1 MTVALGRP
9 EHSSATS
16 QKTRIAALSAV
27 ATIGLVVAKVAVA
40 WHTGSLGVLSEAA
53 DSAMD
58 FIAALVTF
66 FAVRLAD
73 QPADREHHYG
83 HAKVENL
90 SALVQTALLL
100 LTCGWIIYEAL
111 ERLLVKT
118 VEIQPSWLAFGVVLA
133 SIAVNAWRSR
143 AMARTAALTGSQ
155 ALEAGALNFHTD
167 IWASLTVLT
176 GLGGVWAGQ
185 RWGVPGLLH
194 ADAIAAII
202 VAAIVLLLG
211 GRLGKRAVDALMDRA
226 PEELVERVRAAIHS
240 VPEVQGPVSL
250 RARTAGPYLFVD
262 AAVSIGRGASFEGAH
277 AIATQVEERV
287 REVVPEASVVIHA
300 EPLRLPDESLG
311 EAVRLIV
318 RRHALGTHDMLI
330 YEAGGVRGVDLHLE
344 LPGETPLTEAHAIT
358 GRIEAEMRRELPRLG
373 PIHIHVDP
381 VRAVGPGGPQLYV
394 DASRLEARLAELAR
408 GISGI
413 RQVYDVTARPL
424 RGGLW
429 VICHAKMDARLSVKE
444 AHDLGRELARLAHA
458 SLPGMHRLTVHA
470 EPAEPVPGAGC
481 PVPSVDAGDAERGR
495 RNAER

>member
-1 MTVALGRP
+1 MSAVARAP
-9 EHSSATS
+9 ERSDATR
-16 QKTRIAALSAV
+16 QKTRIAALSTV
-27 ATIGLVVAKVAVA
+27 ATVALVVAKVAVG

-53 DSAMD
+53 DSAVD
-58 FIAALVTF
+58 FIATLVTF
-66 FAVRLAD
+66 LAVRLAD

-100 LTCGWIIYEAL
+100 LTCLWIIYEAL
-111 ERLLVKT
+111 ARMLVKP
-118 VEIQPSWLAFGVVLA
+118 VDIRPSWLAFGVVLA

-155 ALEAGALNFHTD
+155 ALEAGALNFSTD
-167 IWASLTVLT
+167 ILVSVTVLT
-176 GLGGVWAGQ
+176 GLGAVWAGQ

-194 ADAIAAII
+194 ADA
-202 VAAIVLLLG
+202 VAAIAVAVIVLVLG
-211 GRLGKRAVDALMDRA
+211 GRLGKRAIDALMDRA

-250 RARTAGPYLFVD
+250 RARTAGPTLFVD
-262 AAVSIGRGASFEGAH
+262 AAVSIGRSASFEGAH

-318 RRHALGTHDMLI
+318 RRHAMGTHDMLI

-344 LPGETPLTEAHAIT
+344 LPGETSLTEAHAIT
-358 GRIEAEMRRELPRLG
+358 KRIEEEMRRELPPVG

-381 VRAVGPGGPQLYV
+381 LRSAGSGRVPLHL
-394 DASRLEARLAELAR
+394 DACRLQARLAELAR
-408 GISGI
+408 GVPGI
-413 RQVYDVTARPL
+413 RGVYDVTARPL
-424 RGGLW
+424 RRGLW
-429 VICHAKMDARLSVKE
+429 IICHARMDPRLSVKE
-444 AHDLGRELARLAHA
+444 AHDLGRDLARLAHA
-458 SLPGMHRLTVHA
+458 ALPGMQRLTVHS
-470 EPAEPVPGAGC
+470 EPAEEAGEG
-481 PVPSVDAGDAERGR
+481 SAER
-495 RNAER
+495 